1 MEIDPHADC
10 TCASAML
17 KEQEK
22 VSGTIS
28 RRVAGRIIARPPT
41 PPPHG
46 SSHLTPRGAESVE
59 PMEIG
64 QLVEFEINGETRLQI
79 NRYKNYP
86 RPALF

>member
-22 VSGTIS
+22 VSGTMS
-28 RRVAGRIIARPPT
+28 RRVADRIVARLPSL
-41 PPPHG
+41 PHG
-46 SSHLTPRGAESVE
+46 SSHLTPRGVESVE

-64 QLVEFEINGETRLQI
+64 QLENL
-79 NRYKNYP
+79 K
-86 RPALF
+86 